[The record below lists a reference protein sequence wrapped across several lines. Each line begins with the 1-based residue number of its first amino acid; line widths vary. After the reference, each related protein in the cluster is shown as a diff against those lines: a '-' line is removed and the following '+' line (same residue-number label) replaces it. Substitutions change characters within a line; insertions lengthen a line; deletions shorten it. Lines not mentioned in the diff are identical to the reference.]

1 MQPNKIEC
9 CMRISIFVRLLIFP
23 SLQVKMAMTMNVK
36 AMRNTVENS
45 IILCP
50 INASASLKHAANE

>member
-1 MQPNKIEC
+1 
-9 CMRISIFVRLLIFP
+9 
-23 SLQVKMAMTMNVK
+23 MAMTMNVK